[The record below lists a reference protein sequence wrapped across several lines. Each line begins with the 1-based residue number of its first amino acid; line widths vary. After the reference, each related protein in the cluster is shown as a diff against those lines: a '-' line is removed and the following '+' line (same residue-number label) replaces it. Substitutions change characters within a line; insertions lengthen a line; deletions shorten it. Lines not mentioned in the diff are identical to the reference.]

1 MINYIWGFFLVF
13 GIIYAGFCGN
23 IEFVTESAIKA
34 AQDAVILSLNLLGM
48 MCLWLGLMNIAKQ
61 AGMIRF
67 LAKNL
72 KPLLRLIFP
81 SIPANHPA
89 LGAIVMTISANM
101 LGLGNAATPLGIKAM
116 QQLQTL
122 NKEKKKATPAM
133 CTFLVLCTTGTTLVP
148 MTIIALRS
156 AMGAATP
163 TDIVG
168 CVLMV
173 SCIATIAGLG
183 MDFLC
188 RKILRLR

>member
-34 AQDAVILSLNLLGM
+34 AQDAVLLSLNLLGM

-89 LGAIVMTISANM
+89 LGAIVMTIIARSWCKYARPWKCCNTFGNKSHAAIAN
-101 LGLGNAATPLGIKAM
+101 LK
-116 QQLQTL
+116 
-122 NKEKKKATPAM
+122 
-133 CTFLVLCTTGTTLVP
+133 
-148 MTIIALRS
+148 
-156 AMGAATP
+156 
-163 TDIVG
+163 
-168 CVLMV
+168 
-173 SCIATIAGLG
+173 
-183 MDFLC
+183 
-188 RKILRLR
+188 